1 MSKYLITVIYA
12 SHNKDCVTAFP
23 AQAVLSS
30 QIQVIPVCENDN
42 FHPRKQALDAIN
54 RALGTYT
61 ILLDEKDQ
69 FSEQFL
75 AQLIS
80 RLDGSDSAFVI
91 PGQQYQ
97 HTIHPGNQ
105 TFSLS
110 LFSTKEDTID
120 VRAMPGVLPFEL
132 AGILFRT
139 EILQQFLPDC
149 LSSEEPEK
157 LLLLKLLAVHP
168 VFSFAADTWLT
179 YAWPRESDFLYDP
192 RSYSR
197 DWYTKPLQNFLLP
210 LLQDR
215 TSGLPSVLPQKLA
228 LLMVLCRLFPNLNNR
243 DRGLFTK
250 QEILSEYMPL
260 LTEILSHLP
269 EEAILNSPLL
279 SGGNMH
285 NMKLL
290 LLRIQ
295 KNDYLWHPDI
305 ADQDGSLVLLCD
317 GLPFARQS
325 DLQVQLSL
333 IDFLDGHLEIDGS
346 ISDIYPPK
354 RIALYADFDGTR
366 YPVTFNS
373 RYSFSKCFHIT
384 YAKQNTFHVSV
395 PVPSSPKERSLRFYL
410 VTSSQEYIGTLAFPA
425 YTSRFSKAFPHAYWR
440 FGNYFSFRQGNSI
453 RIRPAHRL
461 DTLYH
466 ELRLWRELWITKGG
480 AYRPQLPLKIL
491 NFLLRPYFSRKRIW
505 LFFDKIYKGGDSAE
519 YLYRY
524 CEKQAD
530 GIKKY
535 YLLDEQAP
543 DYARMK
549 RDGFHPLKR
558 GSFLHRLVFLNAD
571 IVVASNSTVFA
582 FNDYTFDTSFPIR
595 GEVHF
600 DVACVQHGM
609 SIQKIAIA
617 QNRLRDNT
625 KLYFCASKYEIENL
639 SKPIY
644 DYAGYDI
651 LRLTGVPR
659 FDGLHDRHQKILLFS
674 PTWRMNSAMPV
685 STSEGVARDYNPNFR
700 HTNYFKVYNSLMN
713 DPRLLAAARQYGYRI
728 QYVLHPIVSPQADD
742 FTKNDLVEIIS
753 ATGAMSYETLF
764 CEAALMVTDFSGVQF
779 DFAYMRKPVVYLH
792 HNDIPQHYE
801 NGTFFYGT
809 MGFGEICHTNDDL
822 TDVLCEYMK
831 HDCVMPQMYRARA
844 DDFFAFS
851 DDHNCER
858 IYPHLAAHEERIH
871 PKKKHTGH
879 K

>member
-1 MSKYLITVIYA
+1 MSKYPITVIYA
-12 SHNKDCVTAFP
+12 AHNKDRVAAFP
-23 AQAVLSS
+23 AQTVPAS
-30 QIQVIPVCENDN
+30 QIQVIPVCENDD
-42 FHPRKQALDAIN
+42 FHPRKQALDAIKS
-54 RALGTYT
+54 ALGTYT
-61 ILLDEKDQ
+61 ILLDEQDA

-75 AQLIS
+75 EQLAH
-80 RLDGSDSAFVI
+80 RLDEADVPFVI
-91 PGQQYQ
+91 PKQQYQ
-97 HTIHPGNQ
+97 HTINPGNQ

-120 VRAMPGVLPFEL
+120 VWSVPGVLPFEL

-157 LLLLKLLAVHP
+157 LLFLNLLAVHP
-168 VFSFAADTWLT
+168 VFSFAADIELN
-179 YAWPRESDFLYDP
+179 YAWPRESDFLYDL

-197 DWYTKPLQNFLLP
+197 DWYTKPLQDFLLP
-210 LLQDR
+210 LLQAG
-215 TSGLPSVLPQKLA
+215 TSVLPQRLA
-228 LLMVLCRLFPNLNNR
+228 LIMILCRLFPNLNNR

-260 LTEILSHLP
+260 LTEILSYLP
-269 EEAILNSPLL
+269 AEAILDSPFLPVG
-279 SGGNMH
+279 SMYA
-285 NMKLL
+285 MKLL

-295 KNDYLWHPDI
+295 KNDYLWYPDI
-305 ADQDGSLVLLCD
+305 ADQDGSLILLCN
-317 GLPFARQS
+317 GLPFAKQS
-325 DLQVQLSL
+325 DLKVKLSL
-333 IDFLDGHLEIDGS
+333 IDYRDGHLEIDGS
-346 ISDIYPPK
+346 ITDIYPSK
-354 RIALYADFDGTR
+354 KVTLYADFDSIR

-373 RYSFSKCFHIT
+373 RYSLSKCFHIT
-384 YAKQNTFHVSV
+384 YAKQNTFHVSI
-395 PVPSSPKERSLRFYL
+395 PVPPSSKERSLRFYL
-410 VTSSQEYIGTLAFPA
+410 AASGQEYIGTLAFPS
-425 YTSRFSKAFPHAYWR
+425 YTSRFSNAFPHAYWR
-440 FGNYFSFRQGNSI
+440 FGDYFSFRWGNSI

-466 ELRLWRELWITKGG
+466 EFRLWRELWITKGG

-543 DYARMK
+543 DYAHMK
-549 RDGFHPLKR
+549 RDGFRPLKR
-558 GSFLHRLVFLNAD
+558 GSLLHRLVFLNAD
-571 IVVASNSTVFA
+571 IVIASNSTVFA

-595 GEVHF
+595 GDVHF

-617 QNRLRDNT
+617 QNRLRDNI

-644 DYAGYDI
+644 DYADYDI
-651 LRLTGVPR
+651 LKLTGVPR

-685 STSEGVARDYNPNFR
+685 STNEGVARDYNPNFH
-700 HTNYFKVYNSLMN
+700 HTDYFKVYNSLMN

-742 FTKNDLVEIIS
+742 FTKNDLVEIIP
-753 ATGAMSYETLF
+753 ATGEMSYETLF

-801 NGTFFYGT
+801 NGTFFYDT
-809 MGFGEICHTNDDL
+809 MGFGEICHTNDEL
-822 TDVLCEYMK
+822 IDVLCEYMK
-831 HDCVMPQMYRARA
+831 QDCVMPQMYRERA

-858 IYPHLAAHEERIH
+858 IYPHLIAHEERIH
-871 PKKKHTGH
+871 PKKRK
-879 K
+879 